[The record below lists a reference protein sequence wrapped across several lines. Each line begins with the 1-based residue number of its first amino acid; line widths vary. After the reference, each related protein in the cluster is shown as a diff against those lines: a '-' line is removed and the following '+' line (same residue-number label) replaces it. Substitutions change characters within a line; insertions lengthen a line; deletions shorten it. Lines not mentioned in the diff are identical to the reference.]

1 MSRTTQQVQPVKPSQ
16 IGVGQFLRAR
26 PMRNES
32 MTFQHRS
39 DGTTLASIP
48 LRRPSW
54 LVPPVSWL
62 VPFSSHRRVE
72 LDTVG
77 TTVLDMCDGK
87 RTVERIIEDF
97 ARQEKLSFREAQL
110 PVTQFLQQLSERGMM
125 AIVGFQNDQPPR
137 AACPGEAIGTS
148 S

>member
-1 MSRTTQQVQPVKPSQ
+1 MSRTAQVQPVKPSQ

-26 PMRNES
+26 PIRNGS
-32 MTFQHRS
+32 MTLRRQA
-39 DGTTLASIP
+39 DGSMMASIP
-48 LRRPSW
+48 LRRPAW
-54 LVPPVSWL
+54 LVPPLSWL
-62 VPFSSHRRVE
+62 MPFSSHRRVE

-77 TTVLDMCDGK
+77 SSVLDMCDGK

-125 AIVGFQNDQPPR
+125 AIVGFQNDVDPR
-137 AACPGEAIGTS
+137 AACPSGAIGTS